1 MNKLPV
7 FHDKSLFKQALR
19 LSHNGRPAG
28 YERLEF
34 LGDRVLGLV
43 VAEMLYRRFPN
54 EREGAM
60 AKRFVALVREETLA
74 GVAQDLGL
82 PALLSTNEAALRHNA
97 SVLSDVCEAIIAA
110 LYLDQGLAAVQAFM
124 EPIWS
129 RLIEAEVQIPQD
141 AKSALQEWAQK
152 KFKVLPTYTL
162 LSRTGPDHSPVFTVQ
177 VQIGDRTITGTGSNK
192 KLAEQSAA
200 TNFLEDINH
209 ADT

>member
-124 EPIWS
+124 NPIWS

>member
-82 PALLSTNEAALRHNA
+82 PALLSTNETVLRHNA

-124 EPIWS
+124 DPIWS

-152 KFKVLPTYTL
+152 KFKILPTYTL

>member
-43 VAEMLYRRFPN
+43 VSEMLYRRFPN

-124 EPIWS
+124 NPIWS

>member
-7 FHDKSLFKQALR
+7 FHDKSLFKKALR

-82 PALLSTNEAALRHNA
+82 PALLSTNETALRHNA

-124 EPIWS
+124 DPIWS

>member
-124 EPIWS
+124 DPIWS

-200 TNFLEDINH
+200 TNFLEGINH

>member
-74 GVAQDLGL
+74 RVAQDLGL
-82 PALLSTNEAALRHNA
+82 PALLSTNETALRHNA

-110 LYLDQGLAAVQAFM
+110 LYLDQGLTAVQAFM

>member
-82 PALLSTNEAALRHNA
+82 PALLSTNETALRHNA

>member
-1 MNKLPV
+1 MSKLPI
-7 FHDKSLFKQALR
+7 FHNKSLFRQALR
-19 LSHNGRPAG
+19 LSHNGHPAG

-82 PALLSTNEAALRHNA
+82 PALLSTNEDALRHNA
-97 SVLSDVCEAIIAA
+97 SVLSDVCEAVIAA

-129 RLIEAEVQIPQD
+129 RLIEAEIQIPQD

-152 KFKVLPTYTL
+152 KFKILPTYTL
-162 LSRTGPDHSPVFTVQ
+162 LSRTGPDHAPVFTVQ

-200 TNFLEDINH
+200 THFLEDINH
-209 ADT
+209 ANA

>member
-7 FHDKSLFKQALR
+7 FHEKSLFKQALR

-82 PALLSTNEAALRHNA
+82 PALLSTNETALRHNA

-124 EPIWS
+124 DPIWS

>member
-124 EPIWS
+124 DPIWS

>member
-82 PALLSTNEAALRHNA
+82 PALLSTNETALRHNA

-110 LYLDQGLAAVQAFM
+110 LYLDQGLAAVQTFM
-124 EPIWS
+124 DPIWS
-129 RLIEAEVQIPQD
+129 HLIEAEVQIPQD

>member
-82 PALLSTNEAALRHNA
+82 PALLSTNETALRHNA

-124 EPIWS
+124 DPIWS

>member
-124 EPIWS
+124 DPIWS
-129 RLIEAEVQIPQD
+129 HLIEAEVQIPQD